1 MENDNENNM
10 HEELV
15 KEDGTHVDDEHKGIQ
30 LNENDEFNNNNKNNE
45 HDSNHSSDSDDSQ
58 NNPALEDLM
67 IKSDTQLK
75 YGTIISTICCIIS
88 IGVSMIC
95 LILKKQILTFD
106 FNDERDERDEK
117 KKDILTMNQIAMSIY
132 LLILIL
138 FNCCLLYCAFISKKQ
153 DQMLFKMIYSNLRW
167 FFVLTQICFAGLFLI
182 GIIWSKSNWTYIL
195 SVSINMTTTL
205 LIAFY
210 FQDIKKKKNMTIGSF
225 VCIYCYLSVLFAFIS
240 YATFYNFSCIL
251 IENLIENNP
260 NSSNSSTDY
269 HTIIQIVTNFFQM
282 LLGLVLLTY
291 FKDVLF
297 ALGSVFIFFGLLIN
311 VDFTLDKAGTSVV
324 VYLCILGLSSII
336 VVGKNGKSTFG
347 YENVK
352 VLDSEN
358 I

>member
-1 MENDNENNM
+1 MENDNENNI

-15 KEDGTHVDDEHKGIQ
+15 KEDGTHVDDEHKDIQ
-30 LNENDEFNNNNKNNE
+30 LNENDDNKGNE

-58 NNPALEDLM
+58 DNPALEDLM

-106 FNDERDERDEK
+106 FGGET

-225 VCIYCYLSVLFAFIS
+225 ICIYCYLSVLFAFIS

-260 NSSNSSTDY
+260 NSNNSSTDY

-297 ALGSVFIFFGLLIN
+297 ALGSVFIFFGLLMN

-324 VYLCILGLSSII
+324 AYLCILGLSSII

-352 VLDSEN
+352 KLDSEN

>member
-1 MENDNENNM
+1 MENDNEDNI
-10 HEELV
+10 HEEFV
-15 KEDGTHVDDEHKGIQ
+15 DKKGGPQTEENDDERKIVK
-30 LNENDEFNNNNKNNE
+30 LNDNKDDE

-58 NNPALEDLM
+58 TNPALEDLM
-67 IKSDTQLK
+67 VKSDTQLK

-88 IGVSMIC
+88 IGVSMIYS
-95 LILKKQILTFD
+95 ILKKRILTFD
-106 FNDERDERDEK
+106 FNS
-117 KKDILTMNQIAMSIY
+117 KDILTMNQIIMSLY

-182 GIIWSKSNWTYIL
+182 GIIWGKSNWTYIL

-225 VCIYCYLSVLFAFIS
+225 ICIYCYLSVLFAFIS

-251 IENLIENNP
+251 IENLIDNNP
-260 NSSNSSTDY
+260 ENHY
-269 HTIIQIVTNFFQM
+269 QIIIQIVTNFFQM

-297 ALGSVFIFFGLLIN
+297 ALGSVFIFFGLLVN
-311 VDFTLDKAGTSVV
+311 VNFNLEKAGTSVV
-324 VYLCILGLSSII
+324 VYLCILGFSSII

-352 VLDSEN
+352 VLGS
-358 I
+358 

>member
-1 MENDNENNM
+1 MENDNENNI

-15 KEDGTHVDDEHKGIQ
+15 KEDGTHVDDEHKDIQ
-30 LNENDEFNNNNKNNE
+30 LNENDDNKGNE

-58 NNPALEDLM
+58 DNPALEDLM

-95 LILKKQILTFD
+95 SILKKQILTFD
-106 FNDERDERDEK
+106 FKDAR
-117 KKDILTMNQIAMSIY
+117 KKDILTMNQIAISVY
-132 LLILIL
+132 LLILVL

-225 VCIYCYLSVLFAFIS
+225 VCVYCYLSVLFAFIS

-260 NSSNSSTDY
+260 NNNSNTDY
-269 HTIIQIVTNFFQM
+269 QTIIQIVTNFFQM

-297 ALGSVFIFFGLLIN
+297 ALGSVFIFLGLLIN
-311 VDFTLDKAGTSVV
+311 VRFSLEKAGTSVV
-324 VYLCILGLSSII
+324 VYLCILGFSSII

>member
-58 NNPALEDLM
+58 DNPALEDLM

-95 LILKKQILTFD
+95 LILEKQILTFD
-106 FNDERDERDEK
+106 FNEK
-117 KKDILTMNQIAMSIY
+117 TKKDILTMNQIAMSIY